1 MSYILEALKKSEKKR
16 QGKQQNLTH
25 LATEETPEQ
34 ERPPTR
40 RPLWPLLLGLALVI
54 NAGIM
59 LIIFWPFASNP
70 PAPPALD
77 SANQHAQETSRSAV
91 RVAASEPQRAASPPS
106 AKAQRTKA
114 IPSVPDVQVNQRE
127 AAPPIAA
134 RVETQP
140 QIQSAPAAATTTVTP
155 KRVAQG
161 ATNIQE
167 EIADEANTRP
177 ARADIAAQTRAPRPD
192 AVAKPAPVRFNDLP
206 LEYRRQLPE
215 MHMSVHA
222 YSEEP
227 SAAVI
232 RINNKML
239 RPGGYL
245 EGGVRLEEIT
255 REGAIF
261 SFAGRRF
268 LLPRR

>member
-25 LATEETPEQ
+25 LATEETPGP

-54 NAGIM
+54 NAGVM
-59 LIIFWPFASNP
+59 LIIFWPFTSNNP
-70 PAPPALD
+70 ETPALD
-77 SANQHAQETSRSAV
+77 SASQHAQEITRSAV
-91 RVAASEPQRAASPPS
+91 MVAASEPQRAITPPRDEE
-106 AKAQRTKA
+106 QRTKSM
-114 IPSVPDVQVNQRE
+114 PSVPSVQVNPRE
-127 AAPPIAA
+127 ATPPITA

-140 QIQSAPAAATTTVTP
+140 QTLSSPPAATTTIAP
-155 KRVAQG
+155 KRVAQA

-167 EIADEANTRP
+167 EIVEEVNTNP
-177 ARADIAAQTRAPRPD
+177 ARSDIAAQTHAPRFD